1 MNVGSLND
9 PPHRQGLAH
18 FLEHMIFMGS
28 EKYPEES
35 AYSDLIS
42 SNGGYNNAWTE
53 YEYTNYQF
61 QVDYT
66 ALEKTLDMK
75 AWLFHRPLLK
85 KEAMDREIKSVE
97 SEFQGQFVSD
107 ACRIEQL
114 LCEQT
119 ADKQHPLNCFAWG
132 NLKSL
137 KGENEESLWDDLKD
151 FYEKQYSADRLRIT
165 I

>member
-1 MNVGSLND
+1 MAYCAFAYNAGSFND

-42 SNGGYNNAWTE
+42 ANGGYSNAFTE

-61 QVDYT
+61 SVDFSVLEQV
-66 ALEKTLDMK
+66 LDMQ
-75 AWLFHRPLLK
+75 AWLFQKPMLK

-97 SEFQGQFVSD
+97 SEF
-107 ACRIEQL
+107 
-114 LCEQT
+114 
-119 ADKQHPLNCFAWG
+119 
-132 NLKSL
+132 
-137 KGENEESLWDDLKD
+137 
-151 FYEKQYSADRLRIT
+151 
-165 I
+165 